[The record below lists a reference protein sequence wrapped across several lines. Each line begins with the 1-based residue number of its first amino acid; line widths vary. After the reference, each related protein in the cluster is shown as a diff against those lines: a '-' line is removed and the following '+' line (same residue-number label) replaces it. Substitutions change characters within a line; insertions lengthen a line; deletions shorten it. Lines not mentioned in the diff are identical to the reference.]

1 MEHNNS
7 FVLKDVK
14 IFTGHEMIDKGYVY
28 VKNGIITQVGIGGF
42 LGDTKDGLLV
52 ISRPGDTVIP
62 GLIDAHIHALGG
74 DINSIEQSL
83 RFGVTTVCDMHNEPS
98 ENAKLKNLANLSESK
113 STYADFK
120 CAGLGAV
127 IEDGWPIPV
136 IRRVFADNPCGDHI
150 VDQIVSTWPIL
161 HKPEDAEPFVKQQVE
176 ENGASYIKMF
186 HEIGDTLGMDLPRP
200 PMDIQKSVVAAAHK
214 YGVVTTGHAFSYAGA
229 MDLLRAGADGLSHMF
244 LDKPPSDD
252 YVQIML
258 DNKAHCNPT
267 LGQCASQTA
276 EGQDFQKS
284 FFEDPFAQRMLIRK
298 TAGEPMGMAA
308 KQKPTSS
315 VLNAYANTKALY
327 EAGVPLVLGTDAA
340 GGSVGLPYGLGMHME
355 MRVLVKEVGMSP
367 LDVLKSAT
375 SITAERLKFPDRGRV
390 ESGRKAD
397 LVLVEGDVLEVL
409 SLGDGKCL
417 PIKAV
422 WREGLLSSSFTL

>member
-14 IFTGHEMIDKGYVY
+14 VFTGHETIDKGYVY
-28 VKNGIITQVGIGGF
+28 VKNGIISQVGTGGF
-42 LGDTKDGLLV
+42 AGDSKDGLLI

-83 RFGVTTVCDMHNEPS
+83 RFGVTKVCDMHNEPS
-98 ENAKLKNLANLSESK
+98 KNAKLKELANLSESK

-127 IEDGWPIPV
+127 IEGGWPIPV
-136 IRRVFADNPCGDHI
+136 IRRVFANNQCGDHI

-161 HKPEDAEPFVKQQVE
+161 HKPEDAESFVKQQVE

-186 HEIGDTLGMDLPRP
+186 HEIGDTLGIDLPRP

-214 YGVVTTGHAFSYAGA
+214 YCVVTTGHAFSYAGA

-252 YVQIML
+252 YVQVML

-267 LGQCASQTA
+267 LGQS
-276 EGQDFQKS
+276 
-284 FFEDPFAQRMLIRK
+284 
-298 TAGEPMGMAA
+298 GEPMGMAA
-308 KQKPTSS
+308 KQKPMSS

-327 EAGVPLVLGTDAA
+327 EAGVPLILGTDAA

-355 MRVLVKEVGMSP
+355 MRVLIKEVGMSP

-397 LVLVEGDVLEVL
+397 LVLVEGDVLEAL
-409 SLGDGKCL
+409 SLSDGKCL

-422 WREGLLSSSFTL
+422 WRDGVFSSSFTL